1 MNTPTLTE
9 YEESIA
15 PWNQNDEFDTYYVTA
30 TVSMPYTVAIDGNMD
45 FIEVTRKILRFSS
58 LKKLEK
64 LLSIQLLVDLFEN
77 IKAFQ
82 KQKKLFV

>member
-30 TVSMPYTVAIDGNMD
+30 TISMPYTVAINDDMD
-45 FIEVTRKILRFSS
+45 FNEIKRKI
-58 LKKLEK
+58 
-64 LLSIQLLVDLFEN
+64 SI
-77 IKAFQ
+77 K
-82 KQKKLFV
+82 